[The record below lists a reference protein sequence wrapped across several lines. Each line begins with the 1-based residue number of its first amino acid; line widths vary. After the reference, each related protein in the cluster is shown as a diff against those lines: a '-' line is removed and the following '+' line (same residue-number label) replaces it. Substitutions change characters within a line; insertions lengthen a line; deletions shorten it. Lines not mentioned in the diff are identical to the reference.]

1 MQNALP
7 ANVRVALQSEMIA
20 SHTQHLTEVKANVS
34 NSANILRHSAVRM
47 VDESSPA
54 TARAVDKILRN
65 PR

>member
-1 MQNALP
+1 MPNALP
-7 ANVRVALQSEMIA
+7 DNVRSSLHAEMIA
-20 SHTQHLTEVKANVS
+20 SHTQHLTEAKANFA
-34 NSANILRHSAVRM
+34 NSSNILRHSAVRM